1 MLIYGDFWWN
11 SIFSQIKAS
20 YSQKIC
26 SEFIFKHFLLKAFI
40 DLMKNNFFWKFP
52 KNEQFSLNQ
61 VQKMTNKIIF
71 SIKPKMFTVYDFHM
85 DFQFWSKKVLPRNFQ
100 MGLTLPWLW
109 EGCDWCGMDPK
120 SLKMDFRDLYRSGHV
135 WLSVVLIYPNLSAFW
150 THPNA
155 QHSFSRVWW
164 CK

>member
-1 MLIYGDFWWN
+1 
-11 SIFSQIKAS
+11 
-20 YSQKIC
+20 
-26 SEFIFKHFLLKAFI
+26 
-40 DLMKNNFFWKFP
+40 
-52 KNEQFSLNQ
+52 
-61 VQKMTNKIIF
+61 MTNKIIF

-85 DFQFWSKKVLPRNFQ
+85 DFQFWSKKVLPRDFQ

-155 QHSFSRVWW
+155 QLYSTKVTSQSFPQWQRQSRIFLAHLGQKLWSPKIQEKRIPPKSW
-164 CK
+164 PKIILG